1 MVLRT
6 KKILNS
12 AFIITVLGSLVSISI
27 AIFQWNATQEAEFKA
42 FEKQRKEAAY
52 RNIIYSLNGFYGE
65 MENCLSES
73 EIAKL
78 RFDFS
83 NQMDNCWLY
92 CSDEVVR
99 KTHDLINAISVE
111 SPKELQTKV
120 RNELF
125 LAIRKEFKP
134 DTALEAKDYIHLN
147 PAKPG
152 TSCDLRL
159 DKGVVESEI

>member
-1 MVLRT
+1 MRL
-6 KKILNS
+6 KGILNS
-12 AFIITVLGSLVSISI
+12 SFIIAVVGALVSIAL
-27 AIFQWNATQEAEFKA
+27 AIFQWNATQKAELKA

-52 RNIIYSLNGFYGE
+52 KNIIYSLNGFYGE
-65 MENCLSES
+65 MEECLSVS

-92 CSDEVVR
+92 CSDEVVQR
-99 KTHDLINAISVE
+99 TQALIEAVSNE
-111 SPKELQTKV
+111 SPKDVQTKV

-134 DTALEAKDYIHLN
+134 DTTLDSKDYIHLN
-147 PAKPG
+147 PVKPG
-152 TSCDLRL
+152 TKCDLRL
-159 DKGVVESEI
+159 EKGIVESEI